1 MNMVDVKES
10 DWKLFRKR
18 LPIWQENYMD
28 RLNRSYIE
36 LLESDKAPSDKF
48 WELEKRIRRDQRSV
62 GVQARMSRSMMESN
76 ILGLLSDGVIGL
88 DDLEGFS
95 DDLTEKMRYLMRG
108 DE

>member
-1 MNMVDVKES
+1 MVDVKES

-76 ILGLLSDGVIGL
+76 ILGLLSDRVIGL
-88 DDLEGFS
+88 GDLEGFS

>member
-1 MNMVDVKES
+1 
-10 DWKLFRKR
+10 
-18 LPIWQENYMD
+18 MD

-36 LLESDKAPSDKF
+36 LLESDKAPSDNF

>member
-1 MNMVDVKES
+1 MEYECSES
-10 DWKLFRKR
+10 DWRMFRKK

-62 GVQARMSRSMMESN
+62 GVQAQMSRSMMEIN
-76 ILGLLSDGVIGL
+76 ILNLLKDEVIGL
-88 DDLEGFS
+88 DDLDSFS
-95 DDLTEKMRYLMRG
+95 DDLKEKMRYLMRG
-108 DE
+108 DG

>member
-1 MNMVDVKES
+1 MVDIKES
-10 DWKLFRKR
+10 DWKLFCKR

-28 RLNRSYIE
+28 RLNRSYIA

-76 ILGLLSDGVIGL
+76 IFGLLSDRVIGL
-88 DDLEGFS
+88 GDLEGFS

>member
-1 MNMVDVKES
+1 MVDVKES
-10 DWKLFRKR
+10 DWKMFRKR

-28 RLNRSYIE
+28 RLNRSYIA

-76 ILGLLSDGVIGL
+76 ILGLLSDRVIGL
-88 DDLEGFS
+88 GDLEGFN